1 MLGVDVVKSNAQH
14 RCADEFAML
23 DISHRR
29 ELMAR
34 LCFDRIGQK
43 QDFIVER
50 FHDTENWNE
59 TAYFML
65 MRALDIGSNRK
76 LYESLARI
84 LPYRYINL
92 VGHNRRSVE
101 ALLLGSSGL
110 LSRLSGLFKD
120 EKYISEL
127 QAIYDYDSHK
137 FELEQMRAEEWQL
150 TGHYGDNH
158 PVVRLLQVANIL
170 SRHEHLLDSLLN
182 CRTKRDVENLF
193 RGSGDIPRWAHRFL
207 MTEGRSGT
215 ISYDKAYML
224 GINVVAQMQI
234 FYSEFTLREDL
245 NERGL
250 DLLEQ
255 LPAENNIFIRR
266 WAKLNIVAQN
276 ALESQALLQLSK
288 EYCAS
293 MRCDKCPLRRF
304 LDTE

>member
-1 MLGVDVVKSNAQH
+1 MFGVDVVKNNAQH
-14 RCADEFAML
+14 RCAEEFAKL
-23 DISHRR
+23 DNRHRR

-65 MRALDIGSNRK
+65 LRALDIGSNRK

-92 VGHNRRSVE
+92 VRHNKRSIE
-101 ALLLGSSGL
+101 ALLLGCSGL
-110 LSRLSGLFKD
+110 LSRLSELFSD
-120 EKYISEL
+120 EKYIAEL
-127 QAIYDYDSHK
+127 QAIYDYDFHK
-137 FELEQMRAEEWQL
+137 FELEQMSADDWQL
-150 TGHYGDNH
+150 TGLYGDNH

-170 SRHEHLLDSLLN
+170 SHHEHLLDSLLN
-182 CRTKRDVENLF
+182 CRTKRDVEKMF
-193 RGSGDIPRWAHRFL
+193 RGCGDIPRWAHRFL
-207 MTEGRSGT
+207 MTESRSGI

-224 GINVVAQMQI
+224 GINVTAQMQI
-234 FYSEFTLREDL
+234 FYSEFTLRQDL

-266 WAKLNIVAQN
+266 WAKLNIIAQN

-288 EYCAS
+288 EYCANL
-293 MRCDKCPLRRF
+293 RCDRCPLRRF
-304 LDTE
+304 LTTE